1 MPWWSWLILGFA
13 LLGGEMLAPGGLYL
27 LFLGVGA
34 LIVGLLVLVNLA
46 GPEWTQWLLFA
57 LLSVLSLTLLRSRLA
72 RSILPTKPG
81 AEIIGE
87 TVELTTAIEPDGV
100 GQASFRGS
108 VWKVRN
114 AGPHALEVGA
124 HCRVDEV
131 KGITLTVGRSSSVIE
146 EIEEWTQS

>member
-34 LIVGLLVLVNLA
+34 LIVGLLALANLA
-46 GPEWTQWLLFA
+46 GPGWTQWLLFA
-57 LLSVLSLTLLRSRLA
+57 LLSVLSLTMLRSRLA
-72 RSILPTKPG
+72 RSFLPARLG
-81 AEIIGE
+81 GEIVGR
-87 TVELTTAIEPDGV
+87 TVELSTALPPDGV
-100 GQASFRGS
+100 GQAHFRGS

-124 HCRVDEV
+124 RCRVDEV

-146 EIEEWTQS
+146 EIEEWTQF

>member
-27 LFLGVGA
+27 LFVGIGA
-34 LIVGLLVLVNLA
+34 LIVGMLTLANLA

-87 TVELTTAIEPDGV
+87 TVELTTAIEANGV
-100 GQASFRGS
+100 GQARFRGS
-108 VWKVRN
+108 VWKVYN
-114 AGPHALEVGA
+114 AGSRALEVGA
-124 HCRVDEV
+124 RCRVDEV
-131 KGITLTVGRSSSVIE
+131 KGITLTVGKSSSVTE
-146 EIEEWTQS
+146 EIESWTQS